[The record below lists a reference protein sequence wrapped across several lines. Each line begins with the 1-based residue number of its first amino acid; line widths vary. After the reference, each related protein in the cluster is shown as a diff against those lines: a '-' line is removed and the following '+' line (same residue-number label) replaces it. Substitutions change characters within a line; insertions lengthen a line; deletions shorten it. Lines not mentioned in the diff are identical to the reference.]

1 MLLNFINKKLKDVRE
16 IIVHP
21 APIVVWIIIVIH
33 NVLFSF
39 FYDFFSNLFLSISS
53 FKIEIVKNLTL

>member
-33 NVLFSF
+33 SVLFSF